1 MHKNNCP
8 VKNVKCLSIIFTSE
22 AMIFNIVLPSTRAR
36 MKTSNFMERTVKRM
50 SDLKKK
56 STGKRILSWFLS
68 LTMTVTL
75 PQILPELQPVVNAA
89 ENEQVSGATAT
100 ATVSDRVQVSVDSQV
115 VELVLYDK
123 GIYEG
128 SVTLPAGSYN
138 GILLINGTAN
148 GTETSLILEEDT
160 MVFFR
165 LKDGALYNSVTDSL
179 VHTAALVG
187 NFAGIQFEDESGSQ
201 YNLGTW
207 NPEDGNAELSYLGG
221 GLYSRTFYFQ
231 PLETELSLA
240 EGYKVAFDDSW
251 DYSLGNGGA
260 NIDVTLPAETDSMT
274 VFVDEINQQVW
285 DDIRTPHFESVHN
298 NGNISRAPFTTVISL
313 IGTVRSGDSDWDT
326 RLTGYEFRPVS
337 DTLYVYSQV
346 LQGGTYRQYVMTS
359 TL

>member
-75 PQILPELQPVVNAA
+75 PQILPELQQVVNAA

-187 NFAGIQFEDESGSQ
+187 NFAGIQFVDESGSQ

-231 PLETELSLA
+231 PLETEL
-240 EGYKVAFDDSW
+240 
-251 DYSLGNGGA
+251 
-260 NIDVTLPAETDSMT
+260 
-274 VFVDEINQQVW
+274 
-285 DDIRTPHFESVHN
+285 
-298 NGNISRAPFTTVISL
+298 
-313 IGTVRSGDSDWDT
+313 
-326 RLTGYEFRPVS
+326 
-337 DTLYVYSQV
+337 
-346 LQGGTYRQYVMTS
+346 
-359 TL
+359 